1 MAWRDAA
8 LTPAAVRPDAAAARA
23 GAAVWPLAL
32 RLARRELRGGLK
44 GFRIFFACLMLG
56 VGIIAAAGSVAS
68 SVRGGIAADAQKILG
83 GDVELRL
90 LYRPATRSQ
99 IAFFEASGAVS
110 AIREMRAMARPIA
123 GDERALVELKGI
135 DSDYPLY
142 GGLELQPSVS
152 LADALAERDGRWG
165 AVADP
170 NLLERLGL
178 KLGDRVRIGDGEY
191 VIRASL
197 MREPDR
203 GAGVFILGP
212 RLMVA
217 DASLESTGL
226 VQPGSL
232 IYHAYRI
239 KLPPGTDAGQWR
251 EDLKARFPEAV
262 WRVRG
267 LDDAAA
273 GVRRFINRTSMFLT
287 LVGLAALLVGGV
299 GVSTAVRSYLESKT
313 ATIATLKCLGAPG
326 GLVFRAYLLLIL
338 LLACGGVVAGLALGA
353 AVPPFVAGL
362 LAERMAIDPQVSVFP
377 LPLALAA
384 AFGLLTAVG
393 FSLWPLARARD
404 VRAVQLFRDLLQHA
418 PSRPRRGDVAAIA
431 AVAVVLAALVL
442 VSAHDRGLAAGFIG
456 GAVVALLLFRATAMA
471 VAALA
476 RRAHRASLRRPS
488 LRLALAN
495 LYRPG
500 APTGSVVLSLG
511 LGLTVLVA
519 IALVEGNMSRE
530 IRDTMPAEAPSFFFI
545 DIQPDQIS
553 AFDALVGG
561 FGGVSELQRVPM
573 LRGRITA
580 MNGTPADKLTYDG
593 DMGWILQGD
602 RGITWST
609 AVPEGSRIVA
619 GGWWAADYRGP
630 PLISLD
636 HEVFEAFR
644 LKLGDTITVN
654 VLGREITGAIA
665 NTRDFE
671 WSALTIN
678 FVMVFSPGM
687 LESAPQTHIATARID
702 TDREIALQKAVAD
715 RFANIS
721 AIRVKDA
728 LETASLILAAV
739 GDAVRLTASV
749 TLLAG
754 ILVLGGAMVAGHH
767 RRVYDAIV
775 LKVLG
780 ATRIDIARAYL
791 IEYGLLGIVAGAL
804 AALLGTVAGYLFQTQ
819 VLNGD
824 WTFLPGTVAVTALA
838 GTGITLAFGLFGTLW
853 ALGQPAASLLR
864 NE

>member
-1 MAWRDAA
+1 MAHPDAA
-8 LTPAAVRPDAAAARA
+8 VTPAASLTRADRPAMRNA
-23 GAAVWPLAL
+23 GWALAM
-32 RLARRELRGGLK
+32 RLTKRELRGGLR
-44 GFRIFFACLMLG
+44 GFRIFLACLMLG

-90 LYRPATRSQ
+90 LYRPATQEQ
-99 IAFFEASGAVS
+99 IDFFRATATVS
-110 AIREMRAMARPIA
+110 AIREMRAMARPGA
-123 GDERALVELKGI
+123 GDQRALVELKGV
-135 DSDYPLY
+135 DAAYPLY
-142 GGLELQPSVS
+142 GSLELQPALP
-152 LADALAERDGRWG
+152 LADALARRDGRWG

-170 NLLERLGL
+170 NLLQRLGIGI
-178 KLGDRVRIGDGEY
+178 GDRVRVGDEEY
-191 VIRASL
+191 EIRAGL

-203 GAGVFILGP
+203 GTGVFILGP

-232 IYHAYRI
+232 IYHGYRI
-239 KLPPGTDAGQWR
+239 KLPPGVNADAWR
-251 EDLKARFPEAV
+251 ADLKARFPEAV

-267 LDDAAA
+267 LSDAAA
-273 GVRRFINRTSMFLT
+273 GVRRFVNRTSMFLT

-326 GLVFRAYLLLIL
+326 ALVLRAYLSLIL
-338 LLACGGVVAGLALGA
+338 LLACGGVAAGLVIGA
-353 AVPPFVAGL
+353 AVPPLVAGL
-362 LAERMAIDPQVSVFP
+362 LAARMAIDPQVAIFP
-377 LPLALAA
+377 TPLALAA
-384 AFGLLTAVG
+384 AFGVLTAIG

-404 VRAVQLFRDLLQHA
+404 IRAVQLFRDLVQHA
-418 PSRPRRGDVAAIA
+418 RGRPQRGDLIAIGVV
-431 AVAVVLAALVL
+431 AVAIVALVL
-442 VSAHDRGLAAGFIG
+442 ASANDRLVAAGFIA
-456 GAVVALLLFRATAMA
+456 GAIVALLLFRATAIA
-471 VAALA
+471 IAALA
-476 RRAHRASLRRPS
+476 RRAHRSSLSRPS

-519 IALVEGNMSRE
+519 VALVEGNMGRE
-530 IRDTMPAEAPSFFFI
+530 IRETMPATAPSFFFI
-545 DIQPDQIS
+545 DIQPDQT
-553 AFDALVGG
+553 ADFDSLLGR
-561 FGGVSELQRVPM
+561 FGGVSDLQRVPM

-580 MNGTPADKLTYDG
+580 MNGVPADKLTYEG

-602 RGITWST
+602 RGITWSAT
-609 AVPEGSRIVA
+609 MPEGSRIVA
-619 GGWWAADYRGP
+619 GEWWAADYRGA

-636 HEVFEAFR
+636 HDVFEAFG

-654 VLGREITGAIA
+654 VLGREITGTIA

-702 TDREIALQKAVAD
+702 ADREIALQKAVAD

-728 LETASLILAAV
+728 LETASQILAAV

-754 ILVLGGAMVAGHH
+754 ILVLGGAMIAGHH
-767 RRVYDAIV
+767 RRVYDAVV

-780 ATRIDIARAYL
+780 ATRTDVARAYF
-791 IEYGLLGIVAGAL
+791 IEYGLLGIVSGAL
-804 AALLGTVAGYLFQTQ
+804 AAVLGTVAGYLFQTQ
-819 VLNGD
+819 VLHGD
-824 WTFLPGTVAVTALA
+824 WVLLPGTVLATAAA
-838 GTGITLAFGLFGTLW
+838 GTGITLAFGLFGTLR
-853 ALGQPAASLLR
+853 ALGQPAAPLLR

>member
-1 MAWRDAA
+1 MAHPDAA
-8 LTPAAVRPDAAAARA
+8 LTAAATLRRGDHPATRNAGWALAVR
-23 GAAVWPLAL
+23 LT
-32 RLARRELRGGLK
+32 RRELRGGLK
-44 GFRIFFACLMLG
+44 GFRIFLACLMLG

-90 LYRPATRSQ
+90 LYRPATPEQ
-99 IAFFEASGAVS
+99 IGFFRETATLS
-110 AIREMRAMARPIA
+110 AIREMRAMARPVA
-123 GDERALVELKGI
+123 GDQRALVELKGI
-135 DSDYPLY
+135 DAAYPLY
-142 GGLELQPSVS
+142 GGVELQPALP
-152 LADALAERDGRWG
+152 LADALARRDGRWG

-170 NLLERLGL
+170 NLLQRLGL
-178 KLGDRVRIGDGEY
+178 EVGDRVRVGGGEY
-191 VIRASL
+191 EIRANL
-197 MREPDR
+197 VREPDR

-232 IYHAYRI
+232 IYHGYRI
-239 KLPPGTDAGQWR
+239 KLPPGVNADAWR
-251 EDLKARFPEAV
+251 SDLKARFPEAV

-267 LDDAAA
+267 LSDAAA
-273 GVRRFINRTSMFLT
+273 GLRRFVDRTSMFLT

-326 GLVFRAYLLLIL
+326 ALVFRAYLSLIL
-338 LLACGGVVAGLALGA
+338 LLACGGIAAGLVIGA
-353 AVPPFVAGL
+353 AVPALVAGL
-362 LAERMAIDPQVSVFP
+362 LAARMAIDPQVALFP
-377 LPLALAA
+377 TPLALAG
-384 AFGLLTAVG
+384 AFGLLTAIG

-404 VRAVQLFRDLLQHA
+404 VRAVQLFRDLVQHA
-418 PSRPRRGDVAAIA
+418 RGRPQRGDLIAIGLV
-431 AVAVVLAALVL
+431 AVAIVALVL
-442 VSAHDRGLAAGFIG
+442 ASANDRLVAAGFIA
-456 GAVVALLLFRATAMA
+456 GAIVALLLFRATAMGI
-471 VAALA
+471 AALA
-476 RRAHRASLRRPS
+476 RRAHQSSLSRPS

-519 IALVEGNMSRE
+519 VALVEGNMGHE
-530 IRDTMPAEAPSFFFI
+530 IRKTMPATAPSFFFI
-545 DIQPDQIS
+545 DIQPDQT
-553 AFDALVGG
+553 ADFDSLLGG
-561 FGGVSELQRVPM
+561 FGGVSDLQRVPM

-580 MNGTPADKLTYDG
+580 MNGVPADKLTYEG

-602 RGITWST
+602 RGITWSAT
-609 AVPEGSRIVA
+609 MPEGSRIVA
-619 GGWWAADYRGP
+619 GEWWAADYRGA

-636 HEVFEAFR
+636 HDVFEAFG

-687 LESAPQTHIATARID
+687 LEGAPQTHIATARID

-728 LETASLILAAV
+728 LETASRILAAV
-739 GDAVRLTASV
+739 GDAVRLTAFV

-767 RRVYDAIV
+767 RRVYDAVV

-780 ATRIDIARAYL
+780 ATRTDIARAYF
-791 IEYGLLGIVAGAL
+791 IEYGLLGIVTGAL
-804 AALLGTVAGYLFQTQ
+804 AAVLGTVAGYLFQTQ
-819 VLNGD
+819 VLHGD
-824 WTFLPGTVAVTALA
+824 WVLLPGTVLATAAA
-838 GTGITLAFGLFGTLW
+838 GTGITLAFGLFGTLR
-853 ALGQPAASLLR
+853 ALGQPAAPLLR

>member
-1 MAWRDAA
+1 MAGSDAA
-8 LTPAAVRPDAAAARA
+8 LPATLPRAGVAAARSA
-23 GAAVWPLAL
+23 GWPLAL

-44 GFRIFFACLMLG
+44 GFRIFLACLLLG

-83 GDVELRL
+83 GDVELRV
-90 LYRPATRSQ
+90 LYRPATQ
-99 IAFFEASGAVS
+99 EQVDFFQASGAVS
-110 AIREMRAMARPIA
+110 TIRQMRAMARSAA
-123 GDERALVELKGI
+123 GDERALVELKGV
-135 DSDYPLY
+135 DAAYPLY
-142 GGLELQPSVS
+142 GEVTLQPSLP
-152 LADALAERDGRWG
+152 LADALAQRDGLWG

-178 KLGDRVRIGDGEY
+178 ALGDRIRVGDGAYE
-191 VIRASL
+191 IRASL
-197 MREPDR
+197 TREPDR

-226 VQPGSL
+226 IQPGSL
-232 IYHAYRI
+232 VYHSYRI
-239 KLPPGTDAGQWR
+239 GLAAGLDADAWR
-251 EDLKARFPEAV
+251 SDLKARFPEAA

-267 LDDAAA
+267 LSDAAT
-273 GVRRFINRTSMFLT
+273 GVRRFVDRTAMFLT

-299 GVSTAVRSYLESKT
+299 GVSTAVRSYLDSKT

-326 GLVFRAYLLLIL
+326 TLVFRTYLFLIL
-338 LLACGGVVAGLALGA
+338 LLACGGVAAGLAVGA
-353 AVPPFVAGL
+353 AVPALVSGL
-362 LAERMAIDPQVSVFP
+362 LAERMAIDPQVAIFP
-377 LPLALAA
+377 TSLALAA
-384 AFGLLTAVG
+384 AFGLLTAIG

-404 VRAVQLFRDLLQHA
+404 VRAVQLFRDLVQHA
-418 PSRPRRGDVAAIA
+418 PGRPRPGDLAAIGLV
-431 AVAVVLAALVL
+431 AVAIAALVL
-442 VSAHDRGLAAGFIG
+442 ASASDRWLAAGFIG
-456 GAVVALLLFRATAMA
+456 GAVVALLLFRATAIA
-471 VAALA
+471 IAALA
-476 RRAHRASLRRPS
+476 RRAHRASLRRPG

-500 APTGSVVLSLG
+500 APTSSVVLSLG

-519 IALVEGNMSRE
+519 IALVEGNMGRE
-530 IRDTMPAEAPSFFFI
+530 IRDTMPASAPSFFFI
-545 DIQPDQIS
+545 DIQPDQT
-553 AFDALVGG
+553 ADFDALVGG
-561 FGGVSELQRVPM
+561 FGGTSDLQRVPM

-580 MNGTPADKLTYDG
+580 MNDVPADRLQYEG

-602 RGITWST
+602 RGITWS
-609 AVPEGSRIVA
+609 ASMPEASRIVA
-619 GGWWAADYRGP
+619 GQWWDADYRGP
-630 PLISLD
+630 PLVSLD
-636 HEVFEAFR
+636 HDVFEAFG

-654 VLGREITGAIA
+654 VLGREITGTIA

-702 TDREIALQKAVAD
+702 TDRETALQKAVTD

-728 LETASLILAAV
+728 LETAGQILATV

-767 RRVYDAIV
+767 RRVYDAVV

-780 ATRIDIARAYL
+780 ATRMDVARAYL
-791 IEYGLLGIVAGAL
+791 IEYGLLGIVTGAL
-804 AALLGTVAGYLFQTQ
+804 AAVLGTAAGYLFQTQ
-819 VLNGD
+819 VLHGN
-824 WTFLPGTVAVTALA
+824 WVFLPGTVLGTALV

-853 ALGQPAASLLR
+853 ALGQSSAPLLR